1 MKKNMMSIFTAIVAV
16 TAIGSI
22 GAVNPIKAEAR
33 TEGFNI
39 ADVVWETRCV
49 ESGEVDASS
58 IPLRI
63 QDDVCRIY
71 ISKSWRTEEVTFE
84 YEMLW
89 DRYAISRLEGL
100 TD

>member
-1 MKKNMMSIFTAIVAV
+1 MKKIMMSIFTAIVTV
-16 TAIGSI
+16 MAIGSI
-22 GAVNPIKAEAR
+22 GAVNPIKAEAHA
-33 TEGFNI
+33 GFTI
-39 ADVVWETRCV
+39 ADVVWETKCV

-71 ISKSWRTEEVTFE
+71 ISKSWRTEELTFE

-89 DRYAISRLEGL
+89 DRYAISRLEGFV
-100 TD
+100 D

>member
-1 MKKNMMSIFTAIVAV
+1 MKKLMSILTAIVAV

-49 ESGEVDASS
+49 ESGEVDASI

-63 QDDVCRIY
+63 QDDICRIY
-71 ISKSWRTEEVTFE
+71 ISKSWRTSYLEFE
-84 YEMLW
+84 YEMMW

-100 TD
+100 VE